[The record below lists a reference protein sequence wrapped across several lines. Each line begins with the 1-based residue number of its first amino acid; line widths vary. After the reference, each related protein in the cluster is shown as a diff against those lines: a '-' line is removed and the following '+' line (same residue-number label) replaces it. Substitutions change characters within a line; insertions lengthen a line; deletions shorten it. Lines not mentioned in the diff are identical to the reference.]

1 MSGVI
6 WPEIGDGVW
15 WTNQHGGKVR
25 AVCEI
30 IAEPMIGAWIGLRIE
45 NGNFRWAFPPEC
57 SPRDIRTANAQAHV
71 PTGAERKEVT

>member
-15 WTNQHGGKVR
+15 WTNQQGGKLR

-30 IAEPMIGAWIGLRIE
+30 IAEPMMGAWIGLRIE

-57 SPRDIRTANAQAHV
+57 SPRDLCKAAE
-71 PTGAERKEVT
+71 GAGK